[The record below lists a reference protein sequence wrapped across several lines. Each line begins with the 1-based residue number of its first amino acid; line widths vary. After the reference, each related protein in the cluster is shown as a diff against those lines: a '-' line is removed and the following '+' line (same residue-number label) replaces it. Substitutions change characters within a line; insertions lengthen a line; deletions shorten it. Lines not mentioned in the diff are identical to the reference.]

1 MSSQQ
6 EEPCKSMKSL
16 CVYCGSR
23 SGNDPAFQ
31 ETAIAVG
38 KEAAKRGCR
47 IVYGGGKLGL
57 MGATAGAARD
67 AGGDVFGVIPD
78 FLVELEGILEGVDHK
93 IVSTMH
99 ERKMMMFEESDAILT
114 LPGGIGTLEE
124 LIEVLSWARLALH
137 RKPIIILNVNGFW
150 APLKELFDHIVDK
163 GFAANELHHDVMF
176 VDRVDEI
183 FSTAENHML
192 RAKA

>member
-1 MSSQQ
+1 
-6 EEPCKSMKSL
+6 MKSL

-23 SGNDPAFQ
+23 PGDDPIFLKAA
-31 ETAIAVG
+31 EYVG
-38 KEAAKRGCR
+38 REAAKRGVR

-93 IVSTMH
+93 VVTTMH
-99 ERKMMMFEESDAILT
+99 ERKMMMFEQSDAILT

-124 LIEVLSWARLALH
+124 VIETLSWARLSLH
-137 RKPIIILNVNGFW
+137 QKPIIVLNLNDFW
-150 APLKELFDHIVDK
+150 SPLKELFEHIVGR
-163 GFAANELHHDVMF
+163 GFAAHELLSDLKFIDKVE
-176 VDRVDEI
+176 DI
-183 FSTAENHML
+183 FPYLETLPTQNDDSEMVPH
-192 RAKA
+192 KG

>member
-1 MSSQQ
+1 
-6 EEPCKSMKSL
+6 MKSL

-23 SGNDPAFQ
+23 PGNDPVFR
-31 ETAIAVG
+31 ETAIEVG
-38 KEAAKRGCR
+38 QEAARRGCR

-67 AGGDVFGVIPD
+67 AGGAVFGVIPD
-78 FLVELEGILEGVDHK
+78 FLVELEGILDGVDHK
-93 IVSTMH
+93 VVTTMH

-137 RKPIIILNVNGFW
+137 RKPIIVLNIKSFW
-150 APLKELFDHIVDK
+150 SPLKELFEHVVGK
-163 GFAANELHHDVMF
+163 GFADRELLKDVIF
-176 VDRVDEI
+176 VDSVDAAFEA
-183 FSTAENHML
+183 AESHML

>member
-1 MSSQQ
+1 
-6 EEPCKSMKSL
+6 MKSL

-23 SGNDPAFQ
+23 PGKDPAF
-31 ETAIAVG
+31 EEAAIAVG
-38 KEAAKRGCR
+38 KEAARRGCR
-47 IVYGGGKLGL
+47 IVYGGGKMGL

-93 IVSTMH
+93 IVDTMH
-99 ERKMMMFEESDAILT
+99 ERKMLMFEESDAILT

-137 RKPIIILNVNGFW
+137 RKPIIVLNLNGFW
-150 APLKELFDHIVDK
+150 TPLQQLFEHVVSQGFADKELLNDTVFVSSVEEV
-163 GFAANELHHDVMF
+163 FPAAERQL
-176 VDRVDEI
+176 
-183 FSTAENHML
+183 L